1 MNPRTERSIRRRAFL
16 VVGLIAATAA
26 TAIAYRYFTEQSAE
40 APDTAGSSI
49 TIMVGGQ
56 RFVRWQTPRALPAV
70 TFADE
75 SGRPITFEQFR
86 GRVALLNIW
95 ATWCVPCRK
104 EMPTLDR
111 LQAQLGG
118 PDFEVVALSIDQD
131 GIAAVRKFYQE
142 IGIKHLR
149 IYNDPTADVT
159 ARLNILGIPATL
171 LIDREGREVGRALGP
186 AEWDAPDVVELIREH
201 LNRPSK

>member
-1 MNPRTERSIRRRAFL
+1 MNMRTSTSTKKRVLFAA
-16 VVGLIAATAA
+16 GLIAAVMTAA
-26 TAIAYRYFTEQSAE
+26 VAYRYVTGQSEEPKSDAS
-40 APDTAGSSI
+40 ATI
-49 TIMVGGQ
+49 TVGDQ
-56 RFVRWQTPRALPAV
+56 HFVRWQTPRALPAV

-75 SGRPITFEQFR
+75 SGRPITLEKFR
-86 GRVALLNIW
+86 GHVALLNIW

-111 LQAQLGG
+111 LQARLGG
-118 PDFEVVALSIDQD
+118 PDFEVVALSIDQG

-149 IYNDPTADVT
+149 IYNDPAADVI

-171 LIDREGREVGRALGP
+171 LIDRAGREVGRALGP